1 LSTKVESPS
10 GTVPPEVQELVVLE
24 TLKALL
30 TAAIRS
36 LSRGEPAN
44 LAEVGRSINATAGE
58 VVAASLNLGRLPLTP
73 EAQQQRQKLLAELR
87 QQRSFCHAML
97 RRWRRSI
104 LLRQQLLHLATE
116 SVTYTESLD
125 PRWCRHE

>member
-1 LSTKVESPS
+1 MSTSIASANV
-10 GTVPPEVQELVVLE
+10 TVPTEVQEMVLLE
-24 TLKALL
+24 TLRTLL

-44 LAEVGRSINATAGE
+44 LVDVSRDINAIAGD
-58 VVAASLNLGRLPLTP
+58 VMAASLNLSRSPLTP

-87 QQRSFCHAML
+87 RQRSFCHAML

-104 LLRQQLLHLATE
+104 LLRQQLLDLATE
-116 SVTYTESLD
+116 PATYTEALD
-125 PRWCRHE
+125 SRWGCHE